1 MTSTSTA
8 GDHSHFGDAIDCLAT
23 LPVDQLRC
31 YRIDADTQRLV
42 AIAPLQLSEEWAE
55 KPKELWIDI
64 QASQPTQFQEFL
76 EKLELHPL
84 ITEDCL
90 DPYRSSRFSSHD
102 TSLHFEFPVF
112 ATDSV
117 DDYLSVICVP
127 RMLITIRTT
136 PIPAV
141 DSMLGSLDTQ
151 KRLNDGTRSALLYA
165 ILDALGDT
173 LIHAARNGRSE
184 IRQLSQSMDK
194 EPDTVDFEKI
204 ISVKRRLQDITM
216 IAEDQLYCIRALI
229 AVDSD
234 ALPIS
239 SQRDYLRDAVRNYET
254 ALRVVHQ
261 YESRTTELHQQY
273 LLSLQAKTETRI
285 RILTILSSICLPLT
299 LIAGIYGM
307 NFARMPETQWP
318 WGYPAILAA
327 MFVIA
332 VGQLV
337 FFYKRGWLG

>member
-1 MTSTSTA
+1 MTSTSESGGPA
-8 GDHSHFGDAIDCLAT
+8 FLGDAIDCLAT

-31 YRIDADTQRLV
+31 YRIDTDRRCLV
-42 AIAPLQLSEEWAE
+42 AITPLQLSKEWAD
-55 KPKELWIDI
+55 KPEEVWIDI
-64 QASQPTQFQEFL
+64 QASQPTLFQEFL
-76 EKLELHPL
+76 EKLNLHPL
-84 ITEDCL
+84 IIEDCL
-90 DPYRSSRFSSHD
+90 DPYRSSRFSSYD

-127 RMLITIRTT
+127 RLLITIRTT
-136 PIPAV
+136 PIPAI
-141 DSMLGSLDTQ
+141 DSILENLDALV
-151 KRLNDGTRSALLYA
+151 RLNDGTKSALLYA
-165 ILDALGDT
+165 MLDALGDC
-173 LIHAARNGRSE
+173 LVHAARNGRSE

-194 EPDTVDFEKI
+194 NPDTVDFEKI

-216 IAEDQLYCIRALI
+216 IAEDQLYCVRALI
-229 AVDSD
+229 AGDSD

-261 YESRTTELHQQY
+261 YESRTTELYQQY
-273 LLSLQAKTETRI
+273 LLSLQAKTEARI